1 MALGP
6 LMVGISGVRLDAG
19 DRELLGHPAIG
30 GVILFDRNYAEPRQ
44 LEALAADIHAVR
56 EPRLL
61 IAVDQEGGR
70 VQRFRAGFT
79 PLPAPAC
86 FGTVYDADA
95 HRGRALARDGGWLM
109 AVELRACGVDFS
121 FAPALDLRTRESV
134 VIGNRALHRQPEVV
148 AILAR
153 AFMNGMGDAGM
164 RAVGKHFPGHGSVEG
179 DSHLML
185 PVDDRDLETLR
196 DADMLVFERM
206 IHYGLSAVLAAHVV
220 YPRVDPRPAGYSWR
234 WLTQILRSE
243 LGFAGAVFSDDL
255 GMAGAALDGG
265 APEQVAVALGA
276 GCDMV
281 LLCNDR
287 SAVVSVIDSDPLP
300 HSALRSARLV
310 PMHGRGR
317 PTWQELEA
325 DSRRREVAAALGAL
339 EPAPELDFGDEAP
352 I

>member
-6 LMVGISGVRLDAG
+6 LMVGIPGVGLDAE
-19 DRELLGHPAIG
+19 DRELLAHPAIG
-30 GVILFDRNYAEPRQ
+30 GVILFDRNYEEPRQ
-44 LEALAADIHAVR
+44 LEALTAAIHAVR
-56 EPRLL
+56 APRLL

-70 VQRFRAGFT
+70 VQRFRGSFT
-79 PLPAPAC
+79 RLPAPAC
-86 FGTVYDADA
+86 FGTVYDGDT
-95 HRGRALARDGGWLM
+95 RRARRLARDGGWLM
-109 AVELRACGVDFS
+109 AAELRACGVDFS

-134 VIGNRALHRQPEVV
+134 VIGNRALHRQPEIV

-153 AFMNGMGDAGM
+153 EFMNGMGEAGM

-196 DADMLVFERM
+196 DTDMLVFERM
-206 IHYGLSAVLAAHVV
+206 IHYGLPAVLAAHVI
-220 YPRVDPRPAGYSWR
+220 YSRVDPRPAGYSRR
-234 WLTQILRSE
+234 WLGQILRNE

-265 APEQVAVALGA
+265 PPEQVTVALEA

-287 SAVVSVIDSDPLP
+287 SAVVAVIEDQSLSG
-300 HSALRSARLV
+300 SALRSARLA
-310 PMHGRGR
+310 PMHGRGSL
-317 PTWQELEA
+317 TWRDLEA
-325 DSRRREVAAALGAL
+325 DPRSREAAAALGAL
-339 EPAPELDFGDEAP
+339 EPAPELDLGDEAP

>member
-1 MALGP
+1 
-6 LMVGISGVRLDAG
+6 MVGVPGPRLDG
-19 DRELLGHPAIG
+19 EDRELLVHPAIG
-30 GVILFDRNYAEPRQ
+30 GVILFDRNYQEPRQ
-44 LEALAADIHAVR
+44 LEALTAEIHAIR

-61 IAVDQEGGR
+61 VAVDQEGGR

-79 PLPAPAC
+79 RLPAPAC
-86 FGTVYDADA
+86 FGAVYDEDA
-95 HRGRALARDGGWLM
+95 GRGRALARDGGWLM
-109 AVELRACGVDFS
+109 AAELRACGVDFS

-153 AFMNGMGDAGM
+153 AFMNGMGDVGM

-196 DADMLVFERM
+196 TADMLVFERM
-206 IHYGLSAVLAAHVV
+206 IHYGLPALLAAHVV
-220 YPRVDPRPAGYSWR
+220 YPRVDSRPAGYSGR
-234 WLTQILRSE
+234 WLTQVLRID
-243 LGFAGAVFSDDL
+243 LGFTGAVFSDDL
-255 GMAGAALDGG
+255 GMAGASLDGG
-265 APEQVAVALGA
+265 APEQVAVALAA

-287 SAVVSVIDSDPLP
+287 SAVVSVIEGDPLP
-300 HSALRSARLV
+300 GSALRSARLA
-310 PMHGRGR
+310 PMHGRGG
-317 PTWQELEA
+317 PTWPELEA
-325 DSRRREVAAALGAL
+325 DPRRREVAAALGDL